1 MFKKHLFLYLL
12 FFLTSSSIVAQDNP
26 LGNWFIYFGNQKI
39 NNRWNIQSDF
49 QYRLN
54 QVPGQKSQLL
64 IRGGLGYN
72 LSENNHNV
80 LLGIAYVNTD
90 FTESM
95 INSPALNEKRLYQQY
110 LYKHQLNDVFV
121 THRGRFEE
129 RFFPSQFGLRARYFI
144 SLQKSLN
151 AKLLNKN
158 SIYASIYNEL
168 FVDVK
173 QNKFDRNR
181 FYTGLGY
188 AINKDIRIETGYLI
202 QAQKNMTVG
211 QLQFVVYNS
220 LSF

>member
-12 FFLTSSSIVAQDNP
+12 FFLTSSSILAQDNT
-26 LGNWFIYFGNQKI
+26 LGNWLIYFGNQKI

-72 LSENNHNV
+72 LSENNHYV

-211 QLQFVVYNS
+211 QLQFVVYNN

>member
-211 QLQFVVYNS
+211 QLQFVVYNN